1 MLAHGYSRNN
11 YDHCIYLKQFPN
23 RSFVYLVLYVD
34 DILISSRD
42 KSLIDEL
49 KAQLNHEFEMKD
61 LGLVKKI
68 LGMKIQHDR
77 HDDTLFLSHKFI
89 LRKLLNSIISIIANM
104 FLHHLL
110 HILNCHRDNVLF
122 EKEHMSHIP
131 YSNAVGNLMYDMI
144 CSRPDLAHVVS
155 MVSRFTHNPGREH
168 WNTVKWILRYLKG
181 TSHFGLMLNKNSVK
195 KIDVMG
201 FFLF

>member
-1 MLAHGYSRNN
+1 MM
-11 YDHCIYLKQFPN
+11 
-23 RSFVYLVLYVD
+23 
-34 DILISSRD
+34 IL
-42 KSLIDEL
+42 
-49 KAQLNHEFEMKD
+49 F
-61 LGLVKKI
+61 
-68 LGMKIQHDR
+68 
-77 HDDTLFLSHKFI
+77 FLSHKFI
-89 LRKLLNSIISIIANM
+89 LRKFLKSLISIIAN
-104 FLHHLL
+104 LL
-110 HILNCHRDNVLF
+110 HVLICHRDNVLF

-168 WNTVKWILRYLKG
+168 WNTVKWILRYLIG

-201 FFLF
+201 FFILTLLVILIKDAPYLAMFFHYAVLQ